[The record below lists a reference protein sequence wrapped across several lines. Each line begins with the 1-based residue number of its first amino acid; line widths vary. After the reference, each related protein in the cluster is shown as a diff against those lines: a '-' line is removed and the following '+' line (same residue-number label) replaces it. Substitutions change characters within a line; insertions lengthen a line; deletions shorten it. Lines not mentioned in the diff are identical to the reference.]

1 MAKVKDITGNRYG
14 RLMVVGRAEKNG
26 TNGQTRWICLCDC
39 GNRTIVH
46 KSNLTSGDTR
56 SCGCLAKET
65 ARKQETKHGKSR
77 TRLYRIWIGMKDRCG
92 NPNNPHYGGRGIT
105 VCDEWQS
112 DFEAFYRW
120 AISNGYKNDLTIDRI
135 DNDGNYEPSNCRWVT
150 GKQNS
155 NNKSNNKKYEYEG
168 QEYTIP
174 ELSRMTGIN
183 ASTIRSR
190 LKAGW
195 SIARAI
201 GKESGNEKNG
211 KSKI

>member
-1 MAKVKDITGNRYG
+1 
-14 RLMVVGRAEKNG
+14 
-26 TNGQTRWICLCDC
+26 
-39 GNRTIVH
+39 
-46 KSNLTSGDTR
+46 
-56 SCGCLAKET
+56 
-65 ARKQETKHGKSR
+65 
-77 TRLYRIWIGMKDRCG
+77 MKDRCG